1 DRRFCQIRDDEQK
14 DQSSEHHAY
23 GFQPPGRRFLEDTL
37 PFFLLGELSKSLL
50 DAGKRRDDRRGGGS
64 RRRCRM
70 RCLRSPKHAPCG
82 RHLDFQPSPEAEDFV
97 QEPSHFGTSTSQ
109 SQVMLSSNSV
119 ATCATNYQRWR
130 LPGSEL

>member
-1 DRRFCQIRDDEQK
+1 MLVSNVATASSYGEPLTRTVRD
-14 DQSSEHHAY
+14 S
-23 GFQPPGRRFLEDTL
+23 FLSYCVTSPDTF
-37 PFFLLGELSKSLL
+37 PFFLLGEVSKRLL

-119 ATCATNYQRWR
+119 
-130 LPGSEL
+130 